1 MMDDGIGGWIGE
13 QTGEWTGN
21 GWMMGCIVGGKV

>member
-13 QTGEWTGN
+13 QTGEWTGE
-21 GWMMGCIVGGKV
+21 WMDDGVYCRR